1 MLGMLQWGIRQS
13 SETEN
18 YLTSIERV
26 LEYAKLKPE
35 KSKTSE
41 ATKDKLVFNRKTAKN
56 MLNAILSNQKLKS
69 NTEKDGKVDF
79 KKFRFNYY
87 ENGPIILKG
96 LDLKIRTGE
105 KIGVVGRTGAG
116 KSSLIS
122 ALFRVNNGIDG
133 IIEINGEEI
142 GNIPLKQLR
151 HSLSIIP
158 QEPVI
163 FSDTIRANL
172 DPFSNHTDEELWNAL
187 RQVELIDYIKSTDA
201 KLEYFLEERGQN
213 FSVGQKQLVC
223 LARALLK
230 QNKILLIDEATANV
244 DPRTDS
250 LIQATIR
257 REFKKCTVITIAHRL
272 NTIIDSD
279 RIVVMSNGTVL
290 EADSPANLL
299 SNDQSSFYQ
308 IVNQSKDAKKL
319 MQFALKSN
327 AIEEV
332 KDDDNDCLTAF

>member
-18 YLTSIERV
+18 FLTNVERV
-26 LEYAKLKPE
+26 MEYAKLKPE
-35 KSKTSE
+35 QSTTSE
-41 ATKDKLVFNRKTAKN
+41 AVKDKVKFNRKTAKA
-56 MLNAILSNQKLKS
+56 MLNAILSNEQLES
-69 NTEKDGKVDF
+69 TDTNSGGGQVDF

-87 ENGPIILKG
+87 QNGPTILKG
-96 LDLKIRTGE
+96 LDLSIKTGE

-133 IIEINGEEI
+133 RIDINGKEI

-172 DPFSNHTDEELWNAL
+172 DPFNKHSDEALWNAL
-187 RQVELIDYIKSTDA
+187 RQVELLDYVKATDK
-201 KLEYFLEERGQN
+201 KLEHFLEERGQN

-230 QNKILLIDEATANV
+230 KNKILLIDEATANV

-257 REFKKCTVITIAHRL
+257 REFKECTVITIAHRL

-279 RIVVMSNGTVL
+279 RIIVMSNGVAL
-290 EADSPANLL
+290 EADSPACLL
-299 SNDQSSFYQ
+299 ANEHSSFYQ
-308 IVNQSKDAKKL
+308 IVSQSKDAKKL
-319 MQFALKSN
+319 MQVALGTGTSN
-327 AIEEV
+327 S
-332 KDDDNDCLTAF
+332 DDDAAGATAF